1 MNVPRVHL
9 EPELGDRRQL
19 ILAAAV
25 QEFAEHG
32 REGAS
37 TNRIARKAQVA
48 KGLIFRYFTSKEGL
62 FDAAL
67 DHACEHLFAPPRGA
81 LPADPFQRLEEFV
94 VLRARAIEA
103 HPVLARFIAQFR
115 GRSRLV
121 ASKATRCV
129 DRAYDNLR
137 AIFKEGVQIEVFR
150 RGWDFAAALELLS
163 LVAEALEERFLVAV
177 QQAGE
182 NEGEIASIL
191 DAKGVRE
198 RVRRFTEILK
208 WGAYQPEAA
217 SRPQP
222 LRAWKPEAFIALSA
236 GLAPA
241 AGEGDHRRER
251 ILRTAQALFA
261 ERGYEG
267 ASAEAIAAEARVAKG
282 LIFHYFG
289 SKADLY
295 LAAVADSF
303 TRISER
309 FFDGLPQPEPD
320 LFQRMYT
327 WMQRKLEI
335 FQAEPVHYQLVMSAF
350 ADPPPSVRASMEKYM
365 SQGIELGWRLL
376 LDGIDTEP
384 IRPGVSPED
393 AIELVLMVAELV
405 SERARGELAEHP
417 QKGLHELERVFR
429 EAETFLEML
438 RDGLCPRG

>member
-121 ASKATRCV
+121 ASKATRRV

-208 WGAYQPEAA
+208 WGSLPAGGCLPSSTAARLEAG
-217 SRPQP
+217 SLYRPVGWISP
-222 LRAWKPEAFIALSA
+222 CGRRGRP
-236 GLAPA
+236 PA
-241 AGEGDHRRER
+241 R
-251 ILRTAQALFA
+251 
-261 ERGYEG
+261 
-267 ASAEAIAAEARVAKG
+267 
-282 LIFHYFG
+282 
-289 SKADLY
+289 ADL
-295 LAAVADSF
+295 AD
-303 TRISER
+303 
-309 FFDGLPQPEPD
+309 G
-320 LFQRMYT
+320 
-327 WMQRKLEI
+327 
-335 FQAEPVHYQLVMSAF
+335 
-350 ADPPPSVRASMEKYM
+350 
-365 SQGIELGWRLL
+365 
-376 LDGIDTEP
+376 
-384 IRPGVSPED
+384 PG
-393 AIELVLMVAELV
+393 ALC
-405 SERARGELAEHP
+405 RARL
-417 QKGLHELERVFR
+417 
-429 EAETFLEML
+429 
-438 RDGLCPRG
+438 